1 VSAVPVRAF
10 RRLRESGAL
19 AARLAQ
25 LRFFHFLNGAS
36 REARDSIFAVA
47 STPRRSLARPM
58 HATLQFFSII

>member
-25 LRFFHFLNGAS
+25 LRFFHF
-36 REARDSIFAVA
+36 
-47 STPRRSLARPM
+47 
-58 HATLQFFSII
+58 